1 MLHMNLMVIT
11 NQKSIL
17 DKHTHIHTKERK
29 ESKCNTKDS
38 HQKKEQKT
46 TNTTRKQ

>member
-1 MLHMNLMVIT
+1 MTTYKPHGMHTKKAFIT
-11 NQKSIL
+11 
-17 DKHTHIHTKERK
+17 DTHTKERK